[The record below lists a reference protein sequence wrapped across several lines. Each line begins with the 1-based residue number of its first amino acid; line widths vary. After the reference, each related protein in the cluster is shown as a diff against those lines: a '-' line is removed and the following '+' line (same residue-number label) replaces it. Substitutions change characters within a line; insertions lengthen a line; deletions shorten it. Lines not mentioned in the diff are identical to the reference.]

1 MKRLILSR
9 AARSD
14 LIEIWEY
21 IAAENPSAANRV
33 HREISERFDK
43 LLQFPEMGRRRDEL
57 KKGLRSFPVK
67 KYLVFYF
74 IIKEGVKIARVLH
87 GAQDIDS
94 IFAE

>member
-21 IAAENPSAANRV
+21 IALENERAASRV
-33 HREISERFDK
+33 RREIIARFDK
-43 LLQFPEMGRRRDEL
+43 LLRFPEMGRRRDEL

-67 KYLVFYF
+67 KYIVFYF
-74 IIKEGVKIARVLH
+74 IIDDGVKIARVLH
-87 GAQDIDS
+87 GAQDIDT
-94 IFAE
+94 IFSE

>member
-9 AARSD
+9 TARSD

-21 IAAENPSAANRV
+21 IASENKPAANRII
-33 HREISERFDK
+33 REIKARFET
-43 LLQFPEMGRRRDEL
+43 LHTFPELGRRRDEL

-67 KYLVFYF
+67 KYVVFYF
-74 IIKEGVKIARVLH
+74 VTDDFVKIDRVLH

-94 IFAE
+94 IFSE